1 MENRENKCVDVINDL
16 MGFALGSVYVKKVF
30 DDESIEEVNPQ
41 LNIEICL
48 VHFRYSTIVI
58 DRLK

>member
-30 DDESIEEVNPQ
+30 DDESIEEVNP
-41 LNIEICL
+41 N
-48 VHFRYSTIVI
+48 
-58 DRLK
+58 